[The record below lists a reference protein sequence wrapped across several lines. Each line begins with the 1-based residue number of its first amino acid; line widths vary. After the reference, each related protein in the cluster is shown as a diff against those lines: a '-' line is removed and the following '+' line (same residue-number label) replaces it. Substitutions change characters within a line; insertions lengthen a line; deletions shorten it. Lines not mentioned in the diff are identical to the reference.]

1 MQEAEVVQGLSAKAQ
16 AGDERA
22 LDQIK
27 ARLAN
32 LYDQYALEF
41 YGDLAQTTEIA
52 LVQKLAGDQLLF
64 REGLHRRADALRK
77 ELLGPHPAPL
87 EKILV
92 DRIVCCWLNAN
103 YSDAIYAQDRTER
116 DWVQDEYIQKRQ
128 GRAQSRFIQ
137 ACKGLAQVRRLL
149 GVNVQINI
157 ADKQLNVVS

>member
-1 MQEAEVVQGLSAKAQ
+1 MIAWQL
-16 AGDERA
+16 
-22 LDQIK
+22 QIK
-27 ARLAN
+27 RNSGLHFNLNYCRGQRAN

-128 GRAQSRFIQ
+128 GRAQ
-137 ACKGLAQVRRLL
+137 
-149 GVNVQINI
+149 
-157 ADKQLNVVS
+157 